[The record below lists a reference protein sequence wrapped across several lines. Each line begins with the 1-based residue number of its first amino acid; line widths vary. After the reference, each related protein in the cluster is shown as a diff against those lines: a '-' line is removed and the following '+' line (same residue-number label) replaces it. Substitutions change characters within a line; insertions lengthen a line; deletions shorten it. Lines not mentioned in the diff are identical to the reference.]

1 MVKNLRKSTLA
12 RVILGTMLLSH
23 IAMAGWGWGGEESGG
38 RGRARRRR
46 SDEYSG
52 DTAEDYDPYYD

>member
-1 MVKNLRKSTLA
+1 MVKLLRKSTLA

-23 IAMAGWGWGGEESGG
+23 IAMAGWWGGEESGG

-46 SDEYSG
+46 SDEYGG
-52 DTAEDYDPYYD
+52 DTAEEYDPDYD

>member
-1 MVKNLRKSTLA
+1 MVKRLRKSTLA

-23 IAMAGWGWGGEESGG
+23 IAMAGWWSSDEQVG

-46 SDEYSG
+46 DDDYNR
-52 DTAEDYDPYYD
+52 DTAEEYDPYDE